1 MMQPRKW
8 KMLMAFNEIKPY
20 LSDAI
25 IKQIHEKVAEVVA
38 FDISDGGWEWMRDFT
53 QFELELRKRQR
64 EQILAR

>member
-20 LSDAI
+20 LSDSVLD
-25 IKQIHEKVAEVVA
+25 QIYEKVSQVA
-38 FDISDGGWEWMRDFT
+38 DLGTSDGGWEWMRDFT
-53 QFELELRKRQR
+53 RLELELRKRER